1 MGNVAFIT
9 GATRG
14 IGRQI
19 AITLAKSGFD
29 IALNYRAENDLLFK
43 EIFQALK
50 ALKIW

>member
-29 IALNYRAENDLLFK
+29 IALNYRAENDDLAQTK
-43 EIFQALK
+43 RNRK
-50 ALKIW
+50 